1 MSLGRTGA
9 RPASAQ
15 RDAGLVRAV
24 GTWALAAAIINGV
37 VGGGIFSLPSAMA
50 GAAGSYAPLAFVLCA
65 FAMGA
70 VVLCFAEASGRVAS
84 SGGAYAAAEVAFG
97 PLVAFLTGLML
108 WVSAVLSCGGIAAAM
123 ADGLTAF
130 FPGGGEAVRSWLIVG
145 VIGGLA
151 AINIWGVAPAA
162 RAIGLMTVVKLLPL
176 AILVL
181 GGGGWLLID
190 GHAAASMANSPPSNF
205 GEALIL
211 ALFAFSGMETPLGA
225 SGEVARP
232 ERTIPRALFIAM
244 GSVSAL
250 YIAIQLVCQGLLGSA
265 LAASS
270 TPLSDAMMRINPA
283 LGALL
288 LVGASVSRLVWIG
301 SDILGAPRFLF
312 AFAQDGTM
320 PRVLGRIHRVS
331 HAPWVA
337 ILTHSLLAIVLALTG
352 TFETLALLAALVT
365 APIYLVMCLAAWRL
379 RARGVALSGPVPNL
393 PFLPV
398 AVVIGVA
405 SMIAIFA
412 LAKQRDMAGLM
423 LLLGLGVIWY
433 GAAKLVRGRP

>member
-1 MSLGRTGA
+1 
-9 RPASAQ
+9 
-15 RDAGLVRAV
+15 
-24 GTWALAAAIINGV
+24 
-37 VGGGIFSLPSAMA
+37 
-50 GAAGSYAPLAFVLCA
+50 
-65 FAMGA
+65 
-70 VVLCFAEASGRVAS
+70 
-84 SGGAYAAAEVAFG
+84 
-97 PLVAFLTGLML
+97 
-108 WVSAVLSCGGIAAAM
+108 
-123 ADGLTAF
+123 
-130 FPGGGEAVRSWLIVG
+130 
-145 VIGGLA
+145 
-151 AINIWGVAPAA
+151 
-162 RAIGLMTVVKLLPL
+162 
-176 AILVL
+176 
-181 GGGGWLLID
+181 
-190 GHAAASMANSPPSNF
+190 
-205 GEALIL
+205 
-211 ALFAFSGMETPLGA
+211 
-225 SGEVARP
+225 
-232 ERTIPRALFIAM
+232 
-244 GSVSAL
+244 
-250 YIAIQLVCQGLLGSA
+250 
-265 LAASS
+265 
-270 TPLSDAMMRINPA
+270 MMRINPA

-405 SMIAIFA
+405 SMVAIFA

>member
-1 MSLGRTGA
+1 MSIGGDQLVTGA
-9 RPASAQ
+9 SR

-24 GTWALAAAIINGV
+24 GTWALAAAIVNGV
-37 VGGGIFSLPSAMA
+37 VGGGIFSLPSAMS
-50 GAAGSYAPLAFVLCA
+50 GAAGSYAPLAFLLCA

-84 SGGAYAAAEVAFG
+84 SGGAYAVVDVAFG

-130 FPGGGEAVRSWLIVG
+130 FPGGGEHLRAWLILG

-176 AILVL
+176 AILVI

-190 GHAAASMANSPPSNF
+190 GHAASMANSPPRNF

-225 SGEVARP
+225 SGEVSRP
-232 ERTIPRALFIAM
+232 ERTIPMALFIAM

-265 LAASS
+265 LASS
-270 TPLSDAMMRINPA
+270 TTPLSDAMMRINPA

-312 AFAQDGTM
+312 AFAQDGTA
-320 PRVLGRIHRVS
+320 PRVLARIHPVS

-337 ILTHSLLAIVLALTG
+337 ILVHALLAVLLALTG

-379 RARGVALSGPVPNL
+379 RARDIALSGPVPKL
-393 PFLPV
+393 PLLPL

-405 SMIAIFA
+405 SMVAIFA
-412 LAKQRDMAGLM
+412 LAKPRDVAGLA
-423 LLLGLGVIWY
+423 LLMVLGMAWY
-433 GAAKLVRGRP
+433 WAAKMVRGRP

>member
-1 MSLGRTGA
+1 MSIAPNADGRDTG
-9 RPASAQ
+9 
-15 RDAGLVRAV
+15 LIRAV
-24 GTWALAAAIINGV
+24 GTWPLAATIVNGV
-37 VGGGIFSLPSAMA
+37 VGGGIFSLPAAMS
-50 GAAGSYAPLAFVLCA
+50 GAAGAWAPLAFVLCA
-65 FAMGA
+65 LAMGA
-70 VVLCFAEASGRVAS
+70 VVLCFAEASARAPS

-97 PLVAFLTGLML
+97 PLIAFLTGLML

-123 ADGLTAF
+123 ADGLAPF
-130 FPGGGEAVRSWLIVG
+130 FPEWGTTARPVMIVA

-151 AINIWGVAPAA
+151 ALNIWGVAPAA

-176 AILVL
+176 AILVIV
-181 GGGGWLLID
+181 GGGWMLT
-190 GHAAASMANSPPSNF
+190 GGEAAPMIETPPANF

-225 SGEVARP
+225 SGEVSRP

-265 LAASS
+265 LATSA

-320 PRVLGRIHRVS
+320 PRVLGSIHPVS
-331 HAPWVA
+331 RAPWVA
-337 ILTHSLLAIVLALTG
+337 ILFHAGLAMVLALSG

-379 RARGVALSGPVPNL
+379 RARGVALSGTVPHL
-393 PFLPV
+393 PLLPL
-398 AVVIGVA
+398 ATVVGTA
-405 SMIAIFA
+405 SMIAVFV
-412 LAKQRDMAGLM
+412 LAKQRDVIGLA
-423 LLLGLGVIWY
+423 LLIAIGIGWY
-433 GAAKLVRGRP
+433 LIARRLRPGRP